1 MMFVV
6 PGEHPDLARTTETLA
21 TITGGHVTVIE
32 TRPYVPNKPSAGNS
46 SAEGKR
52 CVEISCLK
60 FEYLVSFGDFEKN
73 QVYRKINVS
82 ARARH

>member
-32 TRPYVPNKPSAGNS
+32 TRPYVPDKPGNS
-46 SAEGKR
+46 SASAEGKR
-52 CVEISCLK
+52 CDHAWS
-60 FEYLVSFGDFEKN
+60 
-73 QVYRKINVS
+73 
-82 ARARH
+82 

>member
-32 TRPYVPNKPSAGNS
+32 TRPYVADKLGNS
-46 SAEGKR
+46 SVSAEGKR
-52 CVEISCLK
+52 CAKLRLESRAFEHPVISK
-60 FEYLVSFGDFEKN
+60 RIRFAS
-73 QVYRKINVS
+73 QVR
-82 ARARH
+82 